1 MPLAATGRV
10 ANQLLNSAGETVH
23 AGSVALA
30 SIGTTVWA
38 TAAALQDSSA
48 AAASIMQ
55 EFFRFDAF
63 KRVDG
68 FAAPLAIV
76 MISLLPF

>member
-23 AGSVALA
+23 AGLVALA

-38 TAAALQDSSA
+38 RGSAQDSSA
-48 AAASIMQ
+48 RRQLMQ
-55 EFFRFDAF
+55 EFP
-63 KRVDG
+63 V
-68 FAAPLAIV
+68 
-76 MISLLPF
+76 